1 MNIETQRIPQGKRRD
16 RGGSVKKIFMIIM
29 SIIFLLYL
37 IHAYMSEK
45 KTKQNL
51 PSQEQKIQ
59 VK

>member
-1 MNIETQRIPQGKRRD
+1 
-16 RGGSVKKIFMIIM
+16 VKKIFMIIM

-59 VK
+59 VR